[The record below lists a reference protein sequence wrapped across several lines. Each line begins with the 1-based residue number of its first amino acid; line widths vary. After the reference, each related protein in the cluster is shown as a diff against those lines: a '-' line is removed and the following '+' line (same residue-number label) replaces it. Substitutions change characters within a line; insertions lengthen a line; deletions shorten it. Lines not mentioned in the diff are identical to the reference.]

1 MRLRFLW
8 ISLCLLMVISSI
20 HAAGREKYN
29 FNSGWKLKVGDI
41 AQAALRLFF
50 QIQILIF
57 VE

>member
-1 MRLRFLW
+1 M
-8 ISLCLLMVISSI
+8 SADGYKQHS
-20 HAAGREKYN
+20 AAGREKYN

-50 QIQILIF
+50 QIQILIS